1 MNYGAI
7 YGVGVGPGAR
17 DLLTLR
23 SIKILRRVDVVV
35 LPRSSN
41 YGQST
46 AWRIVKPFV
55 RKTPDQEHLFLTFP
69 MSREPARHVDA
80 WETALACLGERIER
94 GRSIAFAT
102 EGDPSLFS
110 TFIYLQREAPRRW
123 PGIRVEVIPGVSS
136 IAAVPAVTGIPLADG
151 LERIA
156 IIPAG
161 YGVEDLVDVL
171 NHFDT
176 TILMKI
182 GSEMGNI
189 FAALETTGLMDKA
202 VYVSKA
208 TTHQQRIVGDLRE
221 MTPERGDCFAMIVVS
236 RKERTGVLAG
246 EVSSETP
253 LGRLAK

>member
-1 MNYGAI
+1 
-7 YGVGVGPGAR
+7 
-17 DLLTLR
+17 
-23 SIKILRRVDVVV
+23 
-35 LPRSSN
+35 
-41 YGQST
+41 
-46 AWRIVKPFV
+46 
-55 RKTPDQEHLFLTFP
+55 
-69 MSREPARHVDA
+69 MSREPARHVAA
-80 WETALACLGERIER
+80 WENAFARLGECIAR
-94 GRSIAFAT
+94 GLSIAFAT

-123 PGIRVEVIPGVSS
+123 PGIQVEVIPGVSS

-161 YGVEDLVDVL
+161 YGVDDLVEVL
-171 NHFDT
+171 NRFDT

-189 FAALETTGLMDKA
+189 FAALEATNLMDRA

-208 TTHQQRIVGDLRE
+208 TTQQQRIVGDLRE

-246 EVSSETP
+246 DVSPEAP
-253 LGRLAK
+253 LGRLAE

>member
-1 MNYGAI
+1 MNYGTL
-7 YGVGVGPGAR
+7 YGVGVGPGAS
-17 DLLTLR
+17 DLVTLR
-23 SIKILRRVDVVV
+23 AIKILRRVDVVV
-35 LPRSSN
+35 LPRSSH

-46 AWRIVKPFV
+46 AWRIVKSFV
-55 RKTPDQEHLFLTFP
+55 RKTPAQEHLFLTFP
-69 MSREPARHVDA
+69 MSREPARHVEA
-80 WETALACLGERIER
+80 WETAFARLGERIER
-94 GRSIAFAT
+94 GLSIAFAT

-123 PGIRVEVIPGVSS
+123 PGIRIEVIPGVSS

-161 YGVEDLVDVL
+161 YGVADLVDVL
-171 NHFDT
+171 NRFDT

-189 FAALETTGLMDKA
+189 FCALEATGLMDKA
-202 VYVSKA
+202 VYVSRA
-208 TTHQQRIVGDLRE
+208 TTHQQRIVSDLRG

-246 EVSSETP
+246 EISPET
-253 LGRLAK
+253 LLDRLAE